1 MREKE
6 IFEDQRLAEE
16 RQRIEQEKGQLLKN
30 REQIDQ
36 QAQSEIE
43 RRDFMKMIRTTAE
56 NARGIA
62 IDGQRQLDQDR
73 ETRQSQQ

>member
-1 MREKE
+1 LAEQRKLEVAKAREMREKE

-36 QAQSEIE
+36 
-43 RRDFMKMIRTTAE
+43 
-56 NARGIA
+56 
-62 IDGQRQLDQDR
+62 
-73 ETRQSQQ
+73 